1 MCQLQSLSWQPGA
14 LLRGKYGNF
23 PHCLLYSCD
32 FEEIILKWHQNM
44 FQNKKPKSLS
54 FYYALHFIS
63 PFKTFCLQILGVILN
78 SILSSY
84 LGCHPFLSVL
94 PWYCTVFFSSKF
106 FLFPCI
112 SQGFYPDIN
121 NTVSCSLVSNSVTPW
136 SAACQALLSM
146 EFSK

>member
-1 MCQLQSLSWQPGA
+1 
-14 LLRGKYGNF
+14 
-23 PHCLLYSCD
+23 
-32 FEEIILKWHQNM
+32 M

-94 PWYCTVFFSSKF
+94 RWYCTVFFSSKF

-121 NTVSCSLVSNSVTPW
+121 NTVSCSLVSNSLWLHGLQPARLFCPW
-136 SAACQALLSM
+136 NSPGKNTGVCNHPLLQGI
-146 EFSK
+146 FPVQGLNAGLLHCR